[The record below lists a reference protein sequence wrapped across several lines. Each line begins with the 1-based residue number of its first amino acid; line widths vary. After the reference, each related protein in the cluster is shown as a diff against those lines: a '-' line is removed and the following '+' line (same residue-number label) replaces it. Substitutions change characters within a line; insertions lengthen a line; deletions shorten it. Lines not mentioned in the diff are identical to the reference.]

1 MMESYLMKFWAL
13 IGISVACGILGIFYA
28 LYGML
33 SVYPILSLLLMLV
46 AIIWMLDNACRWNPE
61 GT

>member
-1 MMESYLMKFWAL
+1 MKFWAL